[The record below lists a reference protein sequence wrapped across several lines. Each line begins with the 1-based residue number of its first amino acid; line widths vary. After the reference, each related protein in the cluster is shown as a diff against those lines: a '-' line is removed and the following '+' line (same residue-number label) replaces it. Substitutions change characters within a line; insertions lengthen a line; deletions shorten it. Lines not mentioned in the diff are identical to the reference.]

1 MSFEKHARTV
11 SLLTLV
17 SRFSGLARDA
27 AQSRVFGSGPI
38 MDAFFIAFQLPNLF
52 RRLFGEGALSASF
65 TPVYA
70 KLAQDNP
77 QKARLFASVTIALLA
92 VVLAALTLV
101 GEAVVVSLPIFFPK
115 QQLRIN

>member
-27 AQSRVFGSGPI
+27 AQSRVFGAGPI
-38 MDAFFIAFQLPNLF
+38 MDAFAIAFQLPNLF

-70 KLAQDNP
+70 KLEQDNP
-77 QKARLFASVTIALLA
+77 QKSKLFASVTIALLT
-92 VVLAALTLV
+92 VVLSALTLV
-101 GEAVVVSLPIFFPK
+101 GLSLIHISEPTRPY
-115 QQLRIN
+115 